1 MTSPVREL
9 PVLTDVLIPGAVPA
23 AGVPGNPGLDR
34 LALDMPTLDVQALE
48 ARLLDQLTQRLQA
61 TLEQRVHAS
70 VVPAVSLLADRIAF
84 KAAQEVAADLTERM
98 RDDLKA
104 AVQEALESALKGR

>member
-9 PVLTDVLIPGAVPA
+9 PVLTEVLIPGAVPA
-23 AGVPGNPGLDR
+23 AGVSGNPGLDR
-34 LALDMPTLDVQALE
+34 PALGMPAASAMQMLDMQALE

-84 KAAQEVAADLTERM
+84 KAAQEVAAT
-98 RDDLKA
+98 
-104 AVQEALESALKGR
+104 